1 MEDGEAGAAQN
12 AEVEEEKKSHDDW
25 AEGVEDAMFK
35 VQGGD
40 DPENDADDEA
50 EESKNAIHEKE
61 VKSNAEIEATIGKK
75 KARRQPRA
83 EEEKEER
90 LQAPKLGQKGRRNK
104 ETKTAKWRNVSKQ
117 SKTFVAV
124 NNLLWFNLLFV
135 FRLIKLWSKFLFLLI
150 FLSIYLL
157 NLSIINYFT

>member
-12 AEVEEEKKSHDDW
+12 AEAEEEKKSHDDW

-104 ETKTAKWRNVSKQ
+104 ETKTAK
-117 SKTFVAV
+117 
-124 NNLLWFNLLFV
+124 
-135 FRLIKLWSKFLFLLI
+135 
-150 FLSIYLL
+150 
-157 NLSIINYFT
+157 